1 MYKQQKMEYCKSVD
15 VVYQQQHSCNFPF
28 AIFLSLILFLSWSL
42 KSLTFFDWRGI
53 LFFVQLIIIG
63 SFIMKKILTAFALAV
78 LCAAFTLHAAAPD
91 AANKKVLV
99 IMLDGVRADAVL
111 HTSMPTLNALRN
123 GKWQKGY
130 NCAYT
135 DAAMVV
141 QDAPPHS
148 APNHASIAT
157 GVTAA
162 KHKVTRNG
170 KTKTGNFQKYPHF
183 LGHLVKQFPDLK
195 CGFFYVWGESG
206 YIKSNSDKVIYKAN
220 KDSANIKAAC
230 EFLKTGD
237 AAAVYI
243 NLPDYY
249 GHKAGFYPRNL
260 SYMKSLT
267 TCDNFLKQ
275 LFTTIAHR
283 PDFARE
289 DWLILLTADHGGY
302 LNYHA
307 GLPDSGNMT
316 TIPMVIAGKSVK
328 QGKIKGTAYTYD
340 MAVTALAHFGI
351 DTKKLD
357 LDGRKLG
364 DEVQN
369 IPQLPLKNGLTFY
382 YDFAN
387 NHLKFD
393 NKTVIRETLKG
404 FFLSAAFK
412 NGFRMIPGSDR
423 LKLANGNNFTL
434 TFWARLPK
442 QSGKDAV
449 IIGNKDMSKPDSPG
463 FAIIAQRLGDQQRK
477 KDDAG
482 ICLSMARKNAK
493 NIEFGQFNRTD
504 GWNFYAL
511 TIDANGTMY
520 FYNGAEDGRLYHMA
534 YKADDAVIASKLP
547 IYIGQDGTGKH
558 PQGFVGELDDVA
570 FWNRGLTR
578 EDITRI
584 FEAGRTGMDL
594 AMLLAE

>member
-1 MYKQQKMEYCKSVD
+1 
-15 VVYQQQHSCNFPF
+15 
-28 AIFLSLILFLSWSL
+28 
-42 KSLTFFDWRGI
+42 
-53 LFFVQLIIIG
+53 
-63 SFIMKKILTAFALAV
+63 MKKILTAFALAV

-123 GKWQKGY
+123 GSWQPGY
-130 NCAYT
+130 KCAST

-206 YIKSNSDKVIYKAN
+206 QIQSNSDKVLYKRGSDAN
-220 KDSANIKAAC
+220 TVQAAC
-230 EFLKTGD
+230 DFLKTGD

-243 NLPDYY
+243 NMPDSF
-249 GHKAGFYPRNL
+249 GHRIGFYPRNPG
-260 SYMKSLT
+260 YMKGLN
-267 TCDNFLKQ
+267 TCDGYLKK
-275 LFTTIAHR
+275 LLNTIAQR
-283 PDFARE
+283 PNFARE
-289 DWLILLTADHGGY
+289 DWLILLCADHGGY
-302 LNYHA
+302 LTFH
-307 GLPDSGNMT
+307 GGRPDSGNMT
-316 TIPMVIAGKSVK
+316 TIPMVISGKNVK

-351 DTKKLD
+351 DTKKLN

-364 DEVQN
+364 DEVQIIGQKPLQEGLILYFDFAKNYPDFDKTAFIRNSWWNGFSYSAN
-369 IPQLPLKNGLTFY
+369 IKNGSRKLAGTE
-382 YDFAN
+382 N
-387 NHLKFD
+387 
-393 NKTVIRETLKG
+393 
-404 FFLSAAFK
+404 
-412 NGFRMIPGSDR
+412 
-423 LKLANGNNFTL
+423 LKLENGNNFTL
-434 TFWARLPK
+434 TFWAKVP
-442 QSGKDAV
+442 QQTGKDAV

-463 FAIIAQRLGDQQRK
+463 FAIIANRIGDQQRK
-477 KDDAG
+477 KENAG
-482 ICLSMARKNAK
+482 ICLSMARKGAK

-558 PQGFVGELDDVA
+558 TQGFTGELDDVA

-584 FEAGRTGMDL
+584 FEAGRTGVDL

>member
-1 MYKQQKMEYCKSVD
+1 
-15 VVYQQQHSCNFPF
+15 
-28 AIFLSLILFLSWSL
+28 
-42 KSLTFFDWRGI
+42 
-53 LFFVQLIIIG
+53 
-63 SFIMKKILTAFALAV
+63 MKKLLIAAVVLLTAFA
-78 LCAAFTLHAAAPD
+78 AAA
-91 AANKKVLV
+91 AGKSSVANKKVLV

-111 HTSMPTLNALRN
+111 HTSMPTLNAVRD
-123 GKWQKGY
+123 GRWQAAYK
-130 NCAYT
+130 CAST

-183 LGHLVKQFPDLK
+183 LGHLVTQFPDLK

-249 GHKAGFYPRNL
+249 GHKIGFYPRNPG
-260 SYMKSLT
+260 YMKGLN
-267 TCDNFLKQ
+267 TCDGYLKQ
-275 LFTTIAHR
+275 LLDTIASR
-283 PDFARE
+283 PGFARE

-302 LNYHA
+302 RNFH
-307 GLPDSGNMT
+307 GGKPDSGNMT
-316 TIPMVIAGKSVK
+316 TIPMVITGKNVK

-351 DTKKLD
+351 DTQKLD

-364 DEVQN
+364 DEVQV
-369 IPQLPLKNGLTFY
+369 IPQRPLPEGLLFY
-382 YDFAN
+382 YDFAQK
-387 NHLKFD
+387 HLNFD

-404 FFLSAAFK
+404 FFLSATLK
-412 NGFRMIPGSDR
+412 NGSCMIPKSNE
-423 LKLANGNNFTL
+423 LKLTNNNNFTL
-434 TFWARLPK
+434 TFWAKVP
-442 QSGKDAV
+442 QQTGKDAV

-463 FAIIAQRLGDQQRK
+463 FAIIANRLGDQQRK
-477 KDDAG
+477 KENAG
-482 ICLSMARKNAK
+482 ICLSMARKGAK
-493 NIEFGQFNRTD
+493 NIEFGQFDRTD

-511 TIDANGTMY
+511 TIDSNGTMY

-558 PQGFVGELDDVA
+558 PQGFTGELDDVA
-570 FWNRGLTR
+570 FWDRGLTR
-578 EDITRI
+578 EDITKI
-584 FEAGRTGMDL
+584 FESGRKGIDL
-594 AMLLAE
+594 NGLIAAE